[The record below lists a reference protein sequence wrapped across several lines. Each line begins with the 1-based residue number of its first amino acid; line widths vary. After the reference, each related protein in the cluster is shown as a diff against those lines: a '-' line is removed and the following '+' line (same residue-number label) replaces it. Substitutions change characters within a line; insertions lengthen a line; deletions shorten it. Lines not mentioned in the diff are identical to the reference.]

1 MPYHQKLKLQ
11 EKLKHL
17 SPEDLGQVVEF
28 IGQKCPSAVLEE
40 DNDNAQLVLDYLDA
54 VTFEETME

>member
-54 VTFEETME
+54 VTF